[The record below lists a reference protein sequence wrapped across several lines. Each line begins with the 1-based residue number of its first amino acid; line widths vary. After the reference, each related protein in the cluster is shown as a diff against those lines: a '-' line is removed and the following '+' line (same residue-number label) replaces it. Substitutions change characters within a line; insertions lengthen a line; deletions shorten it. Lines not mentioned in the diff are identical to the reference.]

1 MINFKFQ
8 SDLYLLLTEE
18 EIPYEGKCVRP
29 VYIND
34 KNNSLNPPYI
44 IYTRDNIAEN
54 CLTKDRFYDCFIEST
69 SITIL
74 TKTYGEGL
82 DIASFIHKKLNGL
95 SRVFEDGFIL
105 MDASFNSYSED
116 YDEVHNLYKIIISY
130 DFKLKYIEKED

>member
-8 SDLYLLLTEE
+8 SDLYSLITEGE
-18 EIPYEGKCVRP
+18 VPYEKKCVRP
-29 VYIND
+29 VYLND
-34 KNNSLNPPYI
+34 RNNSLNPPYI

-69 SITIL
+69 SIIIL
-74 TKTYGEGL
+74 TKTYVEGL
-82 DIASFIHKKLNGL
+82 DIASFLHNKLNGL
-95 SRVFEDGFIL
+95 RRVFDDGFVL
-105 MDASFNSYSED
+105 RDTSFNSYSED

>member
-8 SDLYLLLTEE
+8 SDLYLLLTEGE
-18 EIPYEGKCVRP
+18 VSYEKKCVRP

-54 CLTKDRFYDCFIEST
+54 NLTKDRFYDCFIEST
-69 SITIL
+69 SIIIL
-74 TKTYGEGL
+74 TKTYIEGL
-82 DIASFIHKKLNGL
+82 DIASSIHNKLNGL
-95 SRVFEDGFIL
+95 RRVFEDGFIL
-105 MDASFNSYSED
+105 RDTSFNSYSED

-130 DFKLKYIEKED
+130 DFKIKYIEKED